1 MFRVPGSGFSFAVRV
16 RRSEF
21 GRKRLE
27 PGTGN
32 DERRT
37 TNPNPEQ
44 EPGTRNPEPGTVAAA
59 AVVATI
65 AFWAYSR
72 TLLPGVD
79 LGDTGGF
86 QAAVLWPDVSARQA
100 YPLYYALARP
110 FVRLTAPDNPAR
122 GLNLFSAV
130 CAALAVGTLTFACAR
145 VSRSILA
152 GIAAGL
158 LFAFSYTWWTQAVIA
173 EVYSLHLALLGVC
186 LVALLAWSARP
197 STTRLAIV
205 LAVYALGFG
214 NHLGMILLLL
224 PFAAFVLMTSTRPQ
238 HLFRPGVVAL
248 AAAIAAAGALQYLPN
263 LLAVWRSVDAPE
275 SWIDRV
281 AAFWFDVTKA
291 DWRESMVLGVSAD
304 QAGDRAAMSWFDA
317 RQQFGIIGLLLAAIG
332 LVQLWRIAR
341 PWAALVA
348 SAYVINAMFA
358 LTYNVGDAYVFFLPG
373 HFVTAFAAGAAVS
386 SVSAPK
392 WLTGVAAAG
401 AIAYTGWRGFDTW
414 PAVDRHDDR
423 RGEQLVERLTLGL
436 SEQHALF
443 VSQLNWQVENAVLYA
458 ARFEK
463 PALAWVR
470 LADVGLHFPFLVRDN
485 HQIGRDVVLT
495 APAAATVAA
504 AYGPLFP
511 LIPDEFPSIVRLTS
525 IAGRLARGAPYVM
538 ALLPPPRDEYVDEDA
553 LAETLRTLT
562 GGRPP
567 ARQRSVY
574 EVVAGLVGETPVL
587 YRSSSRPFRQQIT
600 LEDARFEI
608 RMDSWLPTE
617 TFRRGGFGHVIR
629 GRRHVLSLER
639 GLNLVS
645 FDGAGNPQPPY
656 YAAGLYAAQP
666 RFRIPVA
673 VARLARAQAAR

>member
-1 MFRVPGSGFSFAVRV
+1 M
-16 RRSEF
+16 
-21 GRKRLE
+21 GRFLE
-27 PGTGN
+27 PGTKS
-32 DERRT
+32 DELRT
-37 TNPNPEQ
+37 ANPNPNPEH
-44 EPGTRNPEPGTVAAA
+44 EPATRNPERGTAAA
-59 AVVATI
+59 AVVAATI
-65 AFWAYSR
+65 VATVAFWAYSR

-130 CAALAVGTLTFACAR
+130 WAALAVGTLTFVCAR
-145 VSRSILA
+145 VSQSILG

-158 LFAFSYTWWTQAVIA
+158 LLAFSYTWWTQAVIA
-173 EVYSLHLALLGVC
+173 EVYSLHLALVGAC

-197 STTRLAIV
+197 SMPRLAIV
-205 LAVYALGFG
+205 FAVYALAFG
-214 NHLGMILLLL
+214 NHLAMILLLVPL
-224 PFAAFVLMTSTRPQ
+224 AAFILMTSARPR
-238 HLFRPGVVAL
+238 HLFRPAVVAL
-248 AAAIAAAGALQYLPN
+248 AAGIAAAGALQYLPN
-263 LLAVWRSVDAPE
+263 LLAVWRSFDAPE
-275 SWIDRV
+275 SWIDGV

-291 DWRESMVLGVSAD
+291 DWRESMVLGVPAN
-304 QAGDRAAMSWFDA
+304 QARGRVAMFWFDA
-317 RQQFGIIGLLLAAIG
+317 RQQFGVIGLLLAAIG
-332 LVQLWRIAR
+332 LVRLWRIAR
-341 PWAALVA
+341 PWAVLVA

-373 HFVTAFAAGAAVS
+373 HFFTALAAGAAVS

-423 RGEQLVERLTLGL
+423 RGEQLVERLTFGL

-458 ARFEK
+458 GRYEK
-463 PALAWVR
+463 PDLAWVR
-470 LADVGLHFPFLVRDN
+470 LPDVSLHFPFLVRDN
-485 HQIGRDVVLT
+485 HQIGRDLVLT

-511 LIPDEFPSIVRLTS
+511 LIPDEFPSIVPLTF
-525 IAGRLARGAPYVM
+525 IAGRLARGTPYVM

-562 GGRPP
+562 GGHSP
-567 ARQRSVY
+567 ARRRSVY
-574 EVVAGLVGETPVL
+574 EVAAGLVGEPPVL
-587 YRSSSRPFRQQIT
+587 YRSSSRPFRQQFT

-629 GRRHVLSLER
+629 ERRHVLPLER
-639 GLNLVS
+639 GLSLVW

-666 RFRIPVA
+666 RFRIPVEA
-673 VARLARAQAAR
+673 VPRLAHASPAQAAR

>member
-1 MFRVPGSGFSFAVRV
+1 MKYARTSF
-16 RRSEF
+16 
-21 GRKRLE
+21 
-27 PGTGN
+27 
-32 DERRT
+32 
-37 TNPNPEQ
+37 
-44 EPGTRNPEPGTVAAA
+44 VAATI
-59 AVVATI
+59 VATI

-86 QAAVLWPDVSARQA
+86 QAAVLWPGVSARQA

-122 GLNLFSAV
+122 GLNLFSAL
-130 CAALAVGTLTFACAR
+130 CAALAVGTLTFVCAR

-173 EVYSLHLALLGVC
+173 EVYSLHLALVGVC
-186 LVALLAWSARP
+186 LVALLAWSGRP

-205 LAVYALGFG
+205 FAVYALGFG
-214 NHLGMILLLL
+214 NHLSMILLLV
-224 PFAAFVLMTSTRPQ
+224 PFAAFVLMTSARPHQ
-238 HLFRPGVVAL
+238 LFRPGVVAL

-263 LLAVWRSVDAPE
+263 LLAIWRSVDAPE
-275 SWIDRV
+275 RWIDRV

-304 QAGDRAAMSWFDA
+304 QAGDRAATFWFDA
-317 RQQFGIIGLLLAAIG
+317 RQQFGVIGLLLAAIG

-341 PWAALVA
+341 PWAMLVA
-348 SAYVINAMFA
+348 SAYVINALFA

-373 HFVTAFAAGAAVS
+373 HFFTAFLAGVAIARAHGPPYDGAAYHRRPYRTV
-386 SVSAPK
+386 
-392 WLTGVAAAG
+392 LGVAALAY
-401 AIAYTGWRGFDTW
+401 IAWRGFDTW

-423 RGEQLVERLTLGL
+423 RGEQLVERLTFGLG
-436 SEQHALF
+436 EQRALF

-458 ARFEK
+458 ARYEK
-463 PALAWVR
+463 PDLAWVR
-470 LADVGLHFPFLVRDN
+470 LPDVTLHFPFLVRDN

-511 LIPDEFPSIVRLTS
+511 LIPDEFPSIVPLTS

-538 ALLPPPRDEYVDEDA
+538 ALLPPPRDEYVDDDV

-574 EVVAGLVGETPVL
+574 EVVAGLVGEPPVL
-587 YRSSSRPFRQQIT
+587 SRSSSRPFRQQIT
-600 LEDARFEI
+600 LEGARFEI

-629 GRRHVLSLER
+629 ERRHVLSLER
-639 GLNLVS
+639 GLSLVW

-656 YAAGLYAAQP
+656 YTAGLYAAQQ

-673 VARLARAQAAR
+673 GVPRLARAQAAR